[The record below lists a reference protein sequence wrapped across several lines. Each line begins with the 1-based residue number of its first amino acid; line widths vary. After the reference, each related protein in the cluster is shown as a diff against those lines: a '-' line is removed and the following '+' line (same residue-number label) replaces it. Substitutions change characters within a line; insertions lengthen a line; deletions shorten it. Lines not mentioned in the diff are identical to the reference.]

1 MGYFNLSPKLIQDN
15 KMHIV
20 YPVNISESNEETD
33 INSVHNLDDNTK
45 TLDAACGAIWINRMD
60 GCQED
65 AGFIHNSDICSYAYR
80 CPSFYNT
87 LFMYK
92 PDSTINEDGYK
103 ANIAN
108 YKFWSYGHMLSTYAY
123 RSPHFTDRSLSE
135 TARFI
140 SNESIRGKTLLY
152 RLSSDVHIYDPLI
165 SSYYMDI
172 TEGSDRVKTFF
183 YPSRLS
189 AKYNIW
195 PQMDDPKEDALRVNV
210 DTMLKY
216 LIDVDYEA
224 SRTDSYIW
232 KLFDV
237 SEDGCSKNYWWLPDS
252 PSKISW
258 YNANSVD
265 VFPSYLTIESNGSAL
280 NERGSRSDYA
290 QFLADHGA
298 DRICLNRLDSRNIL
312 STTQDTAQDH
322 SFDDVVKNHPYSLIS
337 MGDLTS
343 CQEELTPPRWSRFIS
358 VISNAITYAFLNR
371 TKYVKVYTSDSK
383 WISVPY
389 QDRMGYKK
397 GAGYNVT
404 IPDYGRGLY
413 TAKYI
418 APLNVD
424 HLVRQWNVRAVESR
438 ADGHQQYRQNK
449 VLFSGC
455 PIMSYRSARS
465 GIWRLYNSANMINS
479 IRWDHDRQNR
489 KLTMQFEN
497 TADMMIDGVIPNK
510 VIPAPPIVA
519 EDEMDWVV
527 DVKGTWDCIRGYY
540 YYHELGTLH
549 VTAEKILSNIGDEDA
564 GSSWAPIWICT
575 VFTTDTSIG
584 SGGKITFYKTW
595 KKQPESTRTRVTSF
609 NNKDNVRSYI
619 GSGASFWKK
628 PNYVALTNRKAPS
641 FDDAD
646 VIYYTA
652 DDTDDTDNANDT
664 ADTAAQNWWN
674 NVDSYFVEG
683 TPGFN
688 KNYVTT
694 YVDTNEKTHV
704 SSFIAYVY
712 ECDPSGTNCLISSA
726 TKKDETKGWILES
739 PDHGLSDSFPFEHD
753 ESCKVTRIK
762 SEDGKNVYKFYVML
776 QDKTDPT
783 KFVKTVLCEDKW
795 EYDPT
800 IAPDNVGV
808 YQPKN
813 NRFEEDRIGQYMPAM
828 LSDYISN
835 FSDKY
840 VKTKT
845 TGEFIKVSDLYTGR
859 RYNCLLFRAANFH
872 SVKLYNTNK

>member
-20 YPVNISESNEETD
+20 YPVNISESNAETD

-80 CPSFYNT
+80 CPSFYDT

-92 PDSTINEDGYK
+92 PDSNIDEDGYN
-103 ANIAN
+103 ANITN

-172 TEGSDRVKTFF
+172 TEGTDRVKTFF

-195 PQMDDPKEDALRVNV
+195 PQMNGPKEDALRVNV

-224 SRTDSYIW
+224 SRTDHYDW

-237 SEDGCSKNYWWLPDS
+237 SEDGCSKNYWWQPDS

-280 NERGSRSDYA
+280 NERGSQSDYA
-290 QFLADHGA
+290 QFLDDHGV

-312 STTQDTAQDH
+312 SATQDY

-343 CQEELTPPRWSRFIS
+343 CQELTPPRWSRFIS
-358 VISNAITYAFLNR
+358 VISNAVTYAFLR
-371 TKYVKVYTSDSK
+371 DTTYVKVYTSDSK

-404 IPDYGRGLY
+404 ISDYGRGLY

-455 PIMSYRSARS
+455 PIMSYESARS

-479 IRWDHDRQNR
+479 IRWDHDQNE
-489 KLTMQFEN
+489 KLIMHFEN

-510 VIPAPPIVA
+510 VIPAPPIDA
-519 EDEMDWVV
+519 EEELDWVV
-527 DVKGTWDCIRGYY
+527 DVKGAWNFIRGYY

-549 VTAEKILSNIGDEDA
+549 VTAGKRLNDIGINTTTLRDW
-564 GSSWAPIWICT
+564 GPIWIYT
-575 VFTTDTSIG
+575 VDGGSQVVHRNTWRVQPKSATT
-584 SGGKITFYKTW
+584 KAIT
-595 KKQPESTRTRVTSF
+595 F
-609 NNKDNVRSYI
+609 NNKDSVICYTK
-619 GSGASFWKK
+619 GSDGTWIQPS
-628 PNYVALTNRKAPS
+628 YVALTSRKAPYIS
-641 FDDAD
+641 DCD
-646 VIYYTA
+646 VILFNNTNG
-652 DDTDDTDNANDT
+652 TT
-664 ADTAAQNWWN
+664 AQNWWN
-674 NVDSYFVEG
+674 NVDSYLVED
-683 TPGFN
+683 TQGFN
-688 KNYVTT
+688 KERITT
-694 YVDTNEKTHV
+694 YVGTDNKTHV

-712 ECDPSGTNCLISSA
+712 KCGLNRTDCLIFSNIEE
-726 TKKDETKGWILES
+726 DGEDWILHS
-739 PDHGLSDSFPFEHD
+739 TDYGQSGSVRFEHD
-753 ESCKVTRIK
+753 EGCKVTRIR
-762 SEDGKNVYKFYVML
+762 SEDGKYAYKFYVML
-776 QDKTDPT
+776 QDEADPT

-795 EYDPT
+795 EYDPA

-808 YQPKN
+808 YQPENK
-813 NRFEEDRIGQYMPAM
+813 RFEESFMGSFMPTS
-828 LSDYISN
+828 LSSHISK

-840 VKTKT
+840 VKTEDGK
-845 TGEFIKVSDLYTGR
+845 FIKVSDLYTGR
-859 RYNCLLFRAANFH
+859 SNENKGLLFRAANFH

>member
-20 YPVNISESNEETD
+20 YPVNISESNAETD

-87 LFMYK
+87 LFIYK
-92 PDSTINEDGYK
+92 PDSNIDEDGYT

-123 RSPHFTDRSLSE
+123 RSPHFTDHSLSE

-172 TEGSDRVKTFF
+172 TEGNDRVKTFF

-195 PQMDDPKEDALRVNV
+195 PQMNGPKEDALRVNV

-224 SRTDSYIW
+224 SRTDHYVW

-237 SEDGCSKNYWWLPDS
+237 SEDGCSKNYWWQLYS

-280 NERGSRSDYA
+280 NERGSQSDYA
-290 QFLADHGA
+290 QFLADHGV

-312 STTQDTAQDH
+312 STTQDY

-343 CQEELTPPRWSRFIS
+343 CQELTPPMWSRFIS
-358 VISNAITYAFLNR
+358 VISNAVTYAFLNR

-465 GIWRLYNSANMINS
+465 GVWRLYNSANMINS
-479 IRWDHDRQNR
+479 IRWDHDRRNR
-489 KLTMQFEN
+489 KLTMYFEN

-510 VIPAPPIVA
+510 VIPAPPIDA
-519 EDEMDWVV
+519 EEEMDWVV
-527 DVKGTWDCIRGYY
+527 DVRGTWNFIRGYY
-540 YYHELGTLH
+540 YYHELGAVH
-549 VTAEKILSNIGDEDA
+549 VTTGKRLGDSGLTQLPADLSAPGNEWRVMWLYTSDDWTITGAHPWTMRPLSSKLTYITRGTRKVVCYA
-564 GSSWAPIWICT
+564 G
-575 VFTTDTSIG
+575 G
-584 SGGKITFYKTW
+584 SGSVSWGTW
-595 KKQPESTRTRVTSF
+595 LAL
-609 NNKDNVRSYI
+609 
-619 GSGASFWKK
+619 AS
-628 PNYVALTNRKAPS
+628 RKAPH
-641 FDDAD
+641 FVPNDND
-646 VIYYTA
+646 VIPS
-652 DDTDDTDNANDT
+652 DHSFNFDI
-664 ADTAAQNWWN
+664 QNWWN
-674 NVDSYFVEG
+674 HVDDHYANKSE
-683 TPGFN
+683 GFN
-688 KNYVTT
+688 TYHITT
-694 YVDTNEKTHV
+694 YVAGAERKIKVT
-704 SSFIAYVY
+704 SFTAYVY
-712 ECDPSGTNCLISSA
+712 ERDPGRDDYLIYSTDKKTSG
-726 TKKDETKGWILES
+726 DWILES
-739 PDHGLSDSFPFEHD
+739 TVYDQSDSFPFEHD
-753 ESCKVTRIK
+753 ESCKVTRIR

-776 QDKTDPT
+776 QDKADPT

-795 EYDPT
+795 EYDPA
-800 IAPDNVGV
+800 IAPDNGGV
-808 YQPKN
+808 YQPVYK
-813 NRFEEDRIGQYMPAM
+813 RFEEDIIGQYMPAS
-828 LSDYISN
+828 LSRYISK

-840 VKTKT
+840 VKTMDGK
-845 TGEFIKVSDLYTGR
+845 FIKVSDLYTGR
-859 RYNCLLFRAANFH
+859 SSNSLLFRAANFH
-872 SVKLYNTNK
+872 SVKLYNTNNNR

>member
-20 YPVNISESNEETD
+20 YPVNISESNAETD

-87 LFMYK
+87 LFIYK
-92 PDSTINEDGYK
+92 PDSNIDEDGYK

-108 YKFWSYGHMLSTYAY
+108 YKFWSYGHMLSTYTY

-172 TEGSDRVKTFF
+172 TEGNDRVKTFF

-195 PQMDDPKEDALRVNV
+195 PQMDGPKEDALRVNV

-216 LIDVDYEA
+216 LIDVDYEE
-224 SRTDSYIW
+224 SRTDHYTW

-237 SEDGCSKNYWWLPDS
+237 SEDGCSKNYWWQPDS

-280 NERGSRSDYA
+280 NERGSQSDYA

-312 STTQDTAQDH
+312 SAAQDY

-343 CQEELTPPRWSRFIS
+343 CQELTPPKWSRFIS
-358 VISNAITYAFLNR
+358 VISNAVTYAFLDR

-397 GAGYNVT
+397 DAGYNVT
-404 IPDYGRGLY
+404 IPEYRRGLY

-479 IRWDHDRQNR
+479 IRWDHDQNE
-489 KLTMQFEN
+489 KLIMHFEN

-519 EDEMDWVV
+519 EEEMDWVV
-527 DVKGTWDCIRGYY
+527 DVRGTWNCIRGYY

-549 VTAEKILSNIGDEDA
+549 VSVGKRLGDIGVKELPN
-564 GSSWAPIWICT
+564 GFS
-575 VFTTDTSIG
+575 TTDDWRTIWLYTSDGHEITDAHVWTARPK
-584 SGGKITFYKTW
+584 STTLTNRVSYGGKIVTCYTG
-595 KKQPESTRTRVTSF
+595 ESGNDIWGR
-609 NNKDNVRSYI
+609 
-619 GSGASFWKK
+619 
-628 PNYVALTNRKAPS
+628 YVALVSRKAPYFAPIDAMGS
-641 FDDAD
+641 RIDFD
-646 VIYYTA
+646 
-652 DDTDDTDNANDT
+652 
-664 ADTAAQNWWN
+664 AQQWWD
-674 NVDSYFVEG
+674 NVDYYFVNQSD
-683 TPGFN
+683 GFN
-688 KNYVTT
+688 PYYATT
-694 YVDTNEKTHV
+694 YVSTDDKKKHV
-704 SSFIAYVY
+704 SSFSAYVY
-712 ECDPSGTNCLISSA
+712 ECEAGKNDCRIYST
-726 TKKDETKGWILES
+726 TKKDGEGWILYS
-739 PDHGLSDSFPFEHD
+739 TVYDQSDSFIFEHD
-753 ESCKVTRIK
+753 ESCKVTRIR
-762 SEDGKNVYKFYVML
+762 SEDDKNVYKFYVML
-776 QDKTDPT
+776 QDKADPT

-795 EYDPT
+795 EYDPA
-800 IAPDNVGV
+800 IAPGNGGV
-808 YQPKN
+808 YQPEYK
-813 NRFEEDRIGQYMPAM
+813 RFDEDFIGPFMPAS
-828 LSDYISN
+828 LSRYISK
-835 FSDKY
+835 FGDKY
-840 VKTKT
+840 VKTIDGK
-845 TGEFIKVSDLYTGR
+845 FIKVSDLYTSRSSNGF
-859 RYNCLLFRAANFH
+859 LFRAANFH

>member
-20 YPVNISESNEETD
+20 YPVNISESNAETD

-65 AGFIHNSDICSYAYR
+65 AGFIHNSSIHSYVYR

-87 LFMYK
+87 LFIYK
-92 PDSTINEDGYK
+92 PDSSIDEDGYR

-140 SNESIRGKTLLY
+140 SNERVSDKALLY

-172 TEGSDRVKTFF
+172 TEGNDRVKTFF

-195 PQMDDPKEDALRVNV
+195 PQMNGPKEDALRVNV

-216 LIDVDYEA
+216 LIDVDYA
-224 SRTDSYIW
+224 GSRTDYSVW

-237 SEDGCSKNYWWLPDS
+237 NEDGCSENYWWQPNNT
-252 PSKISW
+252 SKISW

-280 NERGSRSDYA
+280 NERGSQSDYA
-290 QFLADHGA
+290 QFLAGHGV
-298 DRICLNRLDSRNIL
+298 DRICLNRLDSRTIL
-312 STTQDTAQDH
+312 SAAQDY
-322 SFDDVVKNHPYSLIS
+322 SFDNAVKNHPYSLIS
-337 MGDLTS
+337 MGDLRS
-343 CQEELTPPRWSRFIS
+343 LRELIPPRKSRFIS
-358 VISNAITYAFLNR
+358 VISNAITYAFLWN
-371 TKYVKVYTSDSK
+371 TSHVKVYTSDSK

-389 QDRMGYKK
+389 QDRMGYKN
-397 GAGYNVT
+397 GADYNVT
-404 IPDYGRGLY
+404 IPEYSRGLY

-479 IRWDHDRQNR
+479 IRWNHDRR
-489 KLTMQFEN
+489 SGKLTMQFEN

-510 VIPAPPIVA
+510 VIPAPPIDA
-519 EDEMDWVV
+519 EEEMDWVV
-527 DVKGTWDCIRGYY
+527 DVRGAQNFIRGYN

-549 VTAEKILSNIGDEDA
+549 VTAGKCLSDIGIDK
-564 GSSWAPIWICT
+564 SNPNWIPIWICSVDGNQIART
-575 VFTTDTSIG
+575 ETWQIRPKSKETGTISYN
-584 SGGKITFYKTW
+584 GKDRVVAYKG
-595 KKQPESTRTRVTSF
+595 PESGPWISP
-609 NNKDNVRSYI
+609 S
-619 GSGASFWKK
+619 
-628 PNYVALTNRKAPS
+628 YVALTNRKAHS
-641 FDDAD
+641 ISGFDAILYND
-646 VIYYTA
+646 
-652 DDTDDTDNANDT
+652 ANDT
-664 ADTAAQNWWN
+664 AVAQKWWN
-674 NVDSYFVEG
+674 SVDRYFDED
-683 TPGFN
+683 TQGFN
-688 KNYVTT
+688 KTQVTT
-694 YVDTNEKTHV
+694 YVDTNGKTHV
-704 SSFIAYVY
+704 SSFSAYVY
-712 ECDPSGTNCLISSA
+712 ECDPRRDDCLIYS
-726 TKKDETKGWILES
+726 TIKRDGKDWILHS
-739 PDHGLSDSFPFEHD
+739 IVYDQSDSFPFEHD
-753 ESCKVTRIK
+753 ESCKVTRIR

-776 QDKTDPT
+776 QDKADPT

-795 EYDPT
+795 EYDPD
-800 IAPDNVGV
+800 IAPNNDGV
-808 YQPKN
+808 YQPEYK
-813 NRFEEDRIGQYMPAM
+813 RFEEGFIGQYMPAT
-828 LSDYISN
+828 LSRYISK
-835 FSDKY
+835 FSNKY
-840 VKTKT
+840 VKTTK
-845 TGEFIKVSDLYTGR
+845 GKFIKVSDLYTGR
-859 RYNCLLFRAANFH
+859 SSNSLLFRAANFH
-872 SVKLYNTNK
+872 SVKLYNTNNNQ

>member
-20 YPVNISESNEETD
+20 YPVNISESNAETD

-108 YKFWSYGHMLSTYAY
+108 YKFWSYGHMLSTYTY
-123 RSPHFTDRSLSE
+123 RSPHFTDHSLSE

-224 SRTDSYIW
+224 SRTDSYTW

-252 PSKISW
+252 SSKISW

-290 QFLADHGA
+290 QFLADHDA

-397 GAGYNVT
+397 DAGYNVT
-404 IPDYGRGLY
+404 IPDYGRKLY

-424 HLVRQWNVRAVESR
+424 HLVRQWNVRAVENR

-479 IRWDHDRQNR
+479 IRWDYDRQNR

-510 VIPAPPIVA
+510 VIPAPPIVD

-527 DVKGTWDCIRGYY
+527 DVRGAQNFIRGYY

-549 VTAEKILSNIGDEDA
+549 VTAGKRLRDIGKKDA
-564 GSSWAPIWICT
+564 GSSWAPIWIYSN
-575 VFTTDTSIG
+575 DG
-584 SGGKITFYKTW
+584 SNQISYTTW
-595 KKQPESTRTRVTSF
+595 KARPKSIKTHAISYNGKDRVI
-609 NNKDNVRSYI
+609 SYI
-619 GSGASFWKK
+619 GSGASSWID
-628 PNYVALTNRKAPS
+628 PSYVALTNRKALS
-641 FDDAD
+641 FNGYD
-646 VIYYTA
+646 VILYNNTSDTTA
-652 DDTDDTDNANDT
+652 
-664 ADTAAQNWWN
+664 QKWWN
-674 NVDSYFVEG
+674 TVDSYLVNN

-688 KNYVTT
+688 KNQATT
-694 YVDTNEKTHV
+694 YVGTDKKTHV

-712 ECDPSGTNCLISSA
+712 ECDPNRTDCLIFSA
-726 TKKDETKGWILES
+726 DRKDGKKDWILHS
-739 PDHGLSDSFPFEHD
+739 TAYDQTGTFPFEHD
-753 ESCKVTRIK
+753 KSCKVTRIR

-776 QDKTDPT
+776 QDEADPD

-800 IAPDNVGV
+800 IAPNNDGV
-808 YQPKN
+808 YRPEF
-813 NRFEEDRIGQYMPAM
+813 NRFEKDRIDEHNHPAM
-828 LSDYISN
+828 LSNYISK
-835 FSDKY
+835 FIDKY
-840 VKTKT
+840 VRTSSGK
-845 TGEFIKVSDLYTGR
+845 FIKVSDLYTGHSSGDKG
-859 RYNCLLFRAANFH
+859 LLFRAANFH

>member
-20 YPVNISESNEETD
+20 YPVNISESNAETD

-87 LFMYK
+87 LFIYK
-92 PDSTINEDGYK
+92 PDSNIDEDGDM

-123 RSPHFTDRSLSE
+123 RSPHFTDHSLSE

-140 SNESIRGKTLLY
+140 SNESIRDKTLLY

-172 TEGSDRVKTFF
+172 TEGNNRVKTFF

-195 PQMDDPKEDALRVNV
+195 PQMNGPKEDALRVNV

-216 LIDVDYEA
+216 LIDVDYDA
-224 SRTDSYIW
+224 SRTDRYVW

-237 SEDGCSKNYWWLPDS
+237 SEDGRSENYWWQLDS

-280 NERGSRSDYA
+280 NERGSQSDYA
-290 QFLADHGA
+290 QFLADHGV

-312 STTQDTAQDH
+312 SATQDY

-337 MGDLTS
+337 MGDLTP
-343 CQEELTPPRWSRFIS
+343 CQELNPPRWSRFIS
-358 VISNAITYAFLNR
+358 VISNAVTYAFLNR

-424 HLVRQWNVRAVESR
+424 HLVRQWNVRAVERR
-438 ADGHQQYRQNK
+438 ADGLQQYRQNK

-455 PIMSYRSARS
+455 PIMSYKSARS

-479 IRWDHDRQNR
+479 IRWDHDQNE
-489 KLTMQFEN
+489 KLIMHFEN

-510 VIPAPPIVA
+510 VIPAPPIDA
-519 EDEMDWVV
+519 EEEMDWVV
-527 DVKGTWDCIRGYY
+527 DVRGTWNFIRGYY

-549 VTAEKILSNIGDEDA
+549 VTTGTRLIDIGIVEMA
-564 GSSWAPIWICT
+564 SEWSPIWLYVVDGGGQVTHREKWQIQPRS
-575 VFTTDTSIG
+575 TSRRAISYNGKDRVVVYEG
-584 SGGKITFYKTW
+584 SG
-595 KKQPESTRTRVTSF
+595 
-609 NNKDNVRSYI
+609 
-619 GSGASFWKK
+619 SGPWIRPS
-628 PNYVALTNRKAPS
+628 YVALTNRKAPS
-641 FDDAD
+641 ISGHD
-646 VIYYTA
+646 VILYNN
-652 DDTDDTDNANDT
+652 TDDTT
-664 ADTAAQNWWN
+664 AQNWWD
-674 NVDSYFVEG
+674 NVDRYFAED
-683 TPGFN
+683 TQGFN
-688 KNYVTT
+688 KRQVTT
-694 YVDTNEKTHV
+694 YVGADKQTHV

-712 ECDPSGTNCLISSA
+712 ECDPNRTDCLIFSA
-726 TKKDETKGWILES
+726 DRKDDKEDWILQS
-739 PDHGLSDSFPFEHD
+739 TVYDQSDSFPFEHD
-753 ESCKVTRIK
+753 ESCKVTRII

-776 QDKTDPT
+776 QDKADPT

-795 EYDPT
+795 EYDPA
-800 IAPDNVGV
+800 IAPNNDGV
-808 YQPKN
+808 YQPEYK
-813 NRFEEDRIGQYMPAM
+813 RFEEGFIGQYMPAS
-828 LSDYISN
+828 LSRYISK

-840 VKTKT
+840 VKTMDGK
-845 TGEFIKVSDLYTGR
+845 FIKVSDLYTDR
-859 RYNCLLFRAANFH
+859 SSNSLLFRAANFH